1 MGCQAGGIP
10 LHLLR
15 TDDSGLEI
23 LMIYDL
29 CVIGGGIVGLASA
42 LSFSQAF
49 PGASILL
56 LEKEAGI
63 AAHQTGHNSGV
74 IHSGIYYKP
83 GSFKAEL
90 CRKGASETV
99 AFCKAHNIP
108 YVTCGKMIV
117 ATGADQVLRLDALFE
132 LARQNGVD
140 AERLD
145 SAELQRRE
153 PNITGLAA
161 IFVPATGIV
170 DFKAVSRAV
179 AEHLKQRGAE
189 IVLGAPVEAIKE
201 GGDCVTVRAGGVER
215 QARYLIV
222 CGGLQS
228 DRLARMAGIPADFRV
243 VPFRGEYYRLP
254 PGKSH
259 LVRSLIYPVPDP
271 ALPFLGIHLTRM
283 IDGSIE
289 VGPNA
294 VLSFAR
300 EGYKKFSYSTR
311 DTADFLS
318 FPGFW
323 RLARRHLKSGV
334 TEFRNSLSKSR
345 YLEECQKYCPSLEI
359 DDLMPREAG
368 IRAQAVL
375 RDGTM
380 VHDFIFEETPRMLH
394 VCNAPSPAAT
404 SALPIGRLVAER
416 LAKKMPQNP
425 RNATV
430 LRA

>member
-1 MGCQAGGIP
+1 
-10 LHLLR
+10 
-15 TDDSGLEI
+15 
-23 LMIYDL
+23 MIYDL

-42 LSFSQAF
+42 LSFSQSH
-49 PGASILL
+49 PGAGIVL
-56 LEKEAGI
+56 LEKESAL

-99 AFCKAHNIP
+99 AFCKAHNVP
-108 YVTCGKMIV
+108 YVTCGKLIV
-117 ATGADQVLRLDALFE
+117 ATDAAQLPRLDALFE
-132 LARQNGVD
+132 LSKQNAVE
-140 AERLD
+140 AERID
-145 SAELQRRE
+145 GTELARRE
-153 PNITGLAA
+153 PNITGVGA

-170 DFKAVSRAV
+170 DFRQVARAM
-179 AEHLKQRGAE
+179 AGDLKQRGGE
-189 IVLGAPVEAIKE
+189 ILHGAGVTAIKE
-201 GGDCVTVRAGGVER
+201 GGDVVTVRAGGKDW

-222 CGGLQS
+222 CGGVQS
-228 DRLARMAGIPADFRV
+228 DRLVRMAGIKADFHV

-254 PGKSH
+254 PGKSD
-259 LVRSLIYPVPDP
+259 VVSSLIYPVPDP

-283 IDGSIE
+283 IDGGVE

-300 EGYKKFSYSTR
+300 EKYKKFAFSAR
-311 DTADFLS
+311 DTGDFVG

-323 RLARRHLKSGV
+323 RLARQHIKSGIE
-334 TEFRNSLSKSR
+334 EFRNSLSKQR
-345 YLEECQKYCPSLEI
+345 YLEECRKYCPSLEI

-404 SALPIGRLVAER
+404 SALPIGRMVAER
-416 LAKKMPQNP
+416 LARKMPQNP